1 MKKDEAI
8 YQQEIIDHCDD
19 AVRESKKLCDQ
30 ILDNYNGN
38 LEQKE
43 VLIELSKMVDIDN
56 EIKEKMESIDFCG
69 CKFWKLFRNW

>member
-43 VLIELSKMVDIDN
+43 V
-56 EIKEKMESIDFCG
+56 F
-69 CKFWKLFRNW
+69 LF